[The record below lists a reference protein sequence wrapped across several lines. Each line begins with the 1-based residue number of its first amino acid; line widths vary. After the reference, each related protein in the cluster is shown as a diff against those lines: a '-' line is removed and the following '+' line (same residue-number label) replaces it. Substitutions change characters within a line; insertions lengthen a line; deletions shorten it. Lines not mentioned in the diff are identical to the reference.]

1 MGFPHCCRA
10 GKNMSHL
17 KLLLHMTTLQEDG
30 SLEGVTVKEI
40 MDTWTVQ
47 MGYPVVTFVRLDTS
61 GSREPCKQ
69 CHLPGSMMVLARRQ
83 QNRSASFS
91 TPRTVPTPLM
101 TMSTSGKT
109 QTLHQ
114 HTFMRY
120 TTIQHHCK
128 HKTFCTVLHC
138 TLHLCILTS
147 GLYLCPTPQP

>member
-1 MGFPHCCRA
+1 MT
-10 GKNMSHL
+10 HL
-17 KLLLHMTTLQEDG
+17 ELLLHMTTLQEDG

-61 GSREPCKQ
+61 GSREQCTQ
-69 CHLPGSMMVLARRQ
+69 CHIPGSMMVLARRQ

-101 TMSTSGKT
+101 TMSTNGKA
-109 QTLHQ
+109 QTCHQ
-114 HTFMRY
+114 HSFLSY

-128 HKTFCTVLHC
+128 HKIFLH
-138 TLHLCILTS
+138 S
-147 GLYLCPTPQP
+147 VAF

>member
-17 KLLLHMTTLQEDG
+17 KLLLHMTTFQEDG

-69 CHLPGSMMVLARRQ
+69 CHLPDSMMVLARRQ

-91 TPRTVPTPLM
+91 TPRTVPTLLM
-101 TMSTSGKT
+101 TMSTNGKA
-109 QTLHQ
+109 QTLPKHL
-114 HTFMRY
+114 FMSY

-138 TLHLCILTS
+138 TNHPCILTS
-147 GLYLCPTPQP
+147 GSYLCPTPQP